1 MRETDVFLFFLHRI
15 VEVNG
20 RNTKDMT
27 HGEAIELIKSGG
39 SAVRLLVRRGRM
51 PPQALMGEGR
61 EFLFI

>member
-1 MRETDVFLFFLHRI
+1 M
-15 VEVNG
+15 NG

-51 PPQALMGEGR
+51 PPQALMGEAGA
-61 EFLFI
+61 EEVILT